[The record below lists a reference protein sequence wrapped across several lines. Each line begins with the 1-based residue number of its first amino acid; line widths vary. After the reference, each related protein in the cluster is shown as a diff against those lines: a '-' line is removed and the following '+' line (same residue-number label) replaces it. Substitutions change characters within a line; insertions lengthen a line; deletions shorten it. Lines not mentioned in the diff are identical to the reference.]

1 VATVRL
7 TSRPR
12 ARNVVAYAAVGIA
25 AAVLL
30 AVQHGVPIRAA
41 AQGNGVPA
49 TPHQFGIVDTPGH
62 STALYPGASQPR
74 WVRLTNPNNFDI
86 LVTALTATAG
96 TPTDARG
103 RTVRDCPALDLTVAP
118 LSAAVRVRANSY
130 ADTALTARLAPTA
143 PDACKNLNFPLTYS
157 GTATKP

>member
-7 TSRPR
+7 TGRPK

-30 AVQHGVPIRAA
+30 AVQHGTPTRAV
-41 AQGNGVPA
+41 AQGTGVPA
-49 TPHQFGIVDTPGH
+49 TPHRFGIADTPGRG
-62 STALYPGASQPR
+62 TALYPGASQPR

-96 TPTDARG
+96 PPTDARG
-103 RTVRDCPALDLTVAP
+103 RTVRACPAHDLTVAP
-118 LSAAVRVRANSY
+118 LRAAVRVRAGSH
-130 ADTALTARLAPTA
+130 ADTALTAHLAPTA
-143 PDACKNLNFPLTYS
+143 PDACKNLTFPLTYS